1 MENRKGAPPSQVSRT
16 VTASAPVFDF
26 LFSIFACILVLAGC
40 AAPGEPTERRPRVPT
55 PVTDL
60 AAVQQ
65 DDNVIL
71 SFTLPRESVDRHPL
85 RQTPAI
91 EIYRDFAPVSSGN
104 AGAAASAPANP
115 TPLVTIP
122 STMVDQYDDRGH
134 IRYVDSLQPE
144 DFTQHPGAQAIYIV
158 RTRASLKKASANSN
172 VAALRIEPAADP
184 ITDLHAEITHQGVVL
199 TWTSPQKNLIGSV
212 PTIAAYRI
220 YRSEPESQ
228 SQQSA
233 TLAAPRENSKQT
245 STPVRIG
252 DIPIPPFRDPQIK
265 FGNTYIYSV
274 HSVVQYEDIQVE
286 SADSNLITVTPRD
299 TFPPSA
305 PQGLLVV
312 FVPAQNGAPAYFD
325 LSWSISPDNDIAGY
339 NIYRTEQEGAPG
351 DKLNPQLLLTPA
363 FRDMNVV
370 PGHRYFYT
378 VTAVD
383 RAGNESPASAAAS
396 GEMPAVVPEQAP
408 ANVPRT

>member
-16 VTASAPVFDF
+16 VTASAPVFHF
-26 LFSIFACILVLAGC
+26 LFSIFAGILVLAGC
-40 AAPGEPTERRPRVPT
+40 AAPGEPTERKPRVPT

-60 AAVQQ
+60 SAVQQ

-71 SFTLPRESVDRHPL
+71 SFTLPKESVERHPL

-104 AGAAASAPANP
+104 AGSAPSVPANP

-134 IRYVDSLQPE
+134 IRYLDSLKPE
-144 DFTQHPGAQAIYIV
+144 DFTQHPGARAIYIV

-172 VAALRIEPAADP
+172 LAALRIEPAADP

-228 SQQSA
+228 PQQSA
-233 TLAAPRENSKQT
+233 TLAAPKGNSKQN

-252 DIPIPPFRDPQIK
+252 DIPTAPFRDPQIQ
-265 FGNTYIYSV
+265 FGNTYMYSV
-274 HSVVQYEDIQVE
+274 HSVVQYEEIQVE
-286 SADSNLITVTPRD
+286 SADSNLVTVTPGD

-312 FVPAQNGAPAYFD
+312 FVPAQNGTPAYFD
-325 LSWSISPDNDIAGY
+325 LSWSISTDNDIAGY
-339 NIYRTEQEGAPG
+339 NIYRTEQEAAPG
-351 DKLNPQLLLTPA
+351 NKLNPQLLLTPA

-370 PGHRYFYT
+370 PGRRYFYT

-383 RAGNESPASAAAS
+383 RAGNESPASTAVS

-408 ANVPRT
+408 AKVPGT

>member
-1 MENRKGAPPSQVSRT
+1 MENRKGAPPCQVSQT
-16 VTASAPVFDF
+16 VTASAPVFYL

-40 AAPGEPTERRPRVPT
+40 AAPGEPTARKPQVPG

-71 SFTLPRESVDRHPL
+71 SFTLPKESVERHRL

-91 EIYRDFAPVSSGN
+91 EIYRDFAPVSSGHT
-104 AGAAASAPANP
+104 GAAPSAPADP

-134 IRYVDSLQPE
+134 IRYVDSLKPE

-172 VAALRIEPAADP
+172 VAALHIEPAADP
-184 ITDLHAEITHQGVVL
+184 ITDLQAEITHQGVVL

-233 TLAAPRENSKQT
+233 TVAAPKENSRQT

-252 DIPIPPFRDPQIK
+252 DIPTAPFRDPQIK

-286 SADSNLITVTPRD
+286 SADSNLITVTTRD
-299 TFPPSA
+299 RFPPSA

-312 FVPAQNGAPAYFD
+312 FVPVQNGTHAYFD
-325 LSWSISPDNDIAGY
+325 LSWSIIPDNDIAGY

-351 DKLNPQLLLTPA
+351 NKLNPQLLLTPA
-363 FRDMNVV
+363 FRDMTAV
-370 PGHRYFYT
+370 PGRRYVYT

-383 RAGNESPASAAAS
+383 TAGNESTASAPVSAGLP
-396 GEMPAVVPEQAP
+396 GESSAP
-408 ANVPRT
+408 